1 MAFGSRASPRSIAP
15 TEPAASWEAP
25 RAAQTRPDG
34 AAPGLI
40 RGSLTVSGAL
50 AFFREN
56 GRRILTLAVALFAL
70 GVVALMVLPV
80 RYAATALV
88 VLDPR
93 ELRVTTEQD
102 VLPGIGQDAAA
113 LQSQIEIAKSD
124 GFLRP
129 LIEQLKIAEDD
140 DIAGG
145 HTDMT
150 RLLEKFRS
158 RLEITRRGLT
168 YVIAISF
175 TSNRSERAAYYAN
188 AIAEAFV
195 ASQGRVRTAA
205 TDEAADWLKDR
216 LKTLNERLRASED
229 AVAAFRL
236 EHKIL
241 NAGKDSTTQQLRVTD
256 LNQQVSAARL
266 RTEEAKARYDQVQRD
281 LKANVEGP
289 VKQDLL
295 SMLRAQRSTLNDQIA
310 QKKAVFGDRHP
321 DLAISYSQ
329 LADINRQIEVERKKN
344 IDTAKS
350 EYEAQLE
357 QQKAL
362 EKQLREV
369 ETQMLVDGQALVKL
383 QELQRDAD
391 ANRNIYEQFLSRFKT
406 TNEQRQLQ
414 NSQTKIASPA
424 IPPLRST
431 RPPLALLLAAL
442 AIASLLTSTAGVAA
456 LASMS
461 GAPSEAS
468 VPAAVADTQGRQA
481 RSQVQPQSPSQVQP
495 QAPPQAQA
503 PALAAGRPDAMPR
516 LPVWARI
523 PDLVSGTGPTTVW
536 QRPVAASAELD
547 LGVYLRP
554 LLERIDRVPV
564 RGCKVALVLS
574 VGKSAGGNTVA
585 RSLNRAAVNRG
596 MMSVLIRLQGEFS
609 GHQPPVTEW
618 NDGSTTAGLQSIDEL
633 LSAGRKA
640 DARPEDDIRSEFDLI
655 IVHAGNLALQ
665 PDAIALA
672 AHADLIVLVARAGEL
687 GSAAMRRVTAA
698 LSRYETV
705 PTGLVVNHAPAGS
718 QAPHPEG
725 GALGLAV

>member
-1 MAFGSRASPRSIAP
+1 MAFGSRTSPRSIAP
-15 TEPAASWEAP
+15 TEQAASWEAP
-25 RAAQTRPDG
+25 RAARTKPDG
-34 AAPGLI
+34 AAPALI
-40 RGSLTVSGAL
+40 KGSLTVSGTL
-50 AFFREN
+50 SFLREN
-56 GRRILTLAVALFAL
+56 ARRILTLALALFAL
-70 GVVALMVLPV
+70 GVVVLMVLPV

-93 ELRVTTEQD
+93 ELRITTEQD

-129 LIEQLKIAEDD
+129 LIEQLKIADDEDVS
-140 DIAGG
+140 GG
-145 HTDMT
+145 YTDMT
-150 RLLEKFRS
+150 RLLEKFRN

-175 TSNRSERAAYYAN
+175 TSNRPDRAAYYAN

-195 ASQGRVRTAA
+195 ASQGRVRTEA

-216 LKTLNERLRASED
+216 LKTLSERLRASED

-266 RTEEAKARYDQVQRD
+266 RTEEAKARYEQVQRD
-281 LKANVEGP
+281 VKANVEGP

-295 SMLRAQRSTLNDQIA
+295 SMLRTQRSALNDQIA
-310 QKKAVFGDRHP
+310 QKKAVYGDRHP

-329 LADINRQIEVERKKN
+329 LADINRQIEIERKKN

-357 QQKAL
+357 QQNAL
-362 EKQLREV
+362 EKQLKAV
-369 ETQMLVDGQALVKL
+369 ETKMLVDGQALVKL

-414 NSQTKIASPA
+414 ASQTKIASIA

-442 AIASLLTSTAGVAA
+442 AIGSLLTSTAAVAV
-456 LASMS
+456 MTS
-461 GAPSEAS
+461 GSAEEPAS
-468 VPAAVADTQGRQA
+468 V
-481 RSQVQPQSPSQVQP
+481 
-495 QAPPQAQA
+495 QA
-503 PALAAGRPDAMPR
+503 PASVKAEEAPRQAQPPGAAVRQVEVMPN

-523 PDLVSGTGPTTVW
+523 PELALGAGTNTVW
-536 QRPVAASAELD
+536 QRPISAAAELD
-547 LGVYLRP
+547 LGPHLRP

-596 MMSVLIRLQGEFS
+596 MMSVLIRLQAEFA
-609 GHQPPVTEW
+609 GTQPPVTEW
-618 NDGSTTAGLQSIDEL
+618 HDGATTAGLQSIDEL
-633 LSAGRKA
+633 LSAGRKP
-640 DARPEDDIRSEFDLI
+640 DAPPEDDIRSEFDLI
-655 IVHAGNLALQ
+655 VVHAGNLALQ

-672 AHADLIVLVARAGEL
+672 AHADLIVLVTRAGEL

-698 LSRYETV
+698 LSKYAAV
-705 PTGLVVNHAPAGS
+705 PTGLVVNHVPPGS
-718 QAPHPEG
+718 VAPHPEG

>member
-1 MAFGSRASPRSIAP
+1 MAFGRSASPRSIAP

-25 RAAQTRPDG
+25 RAAMAKPDG
-34 AAPGLI
+34 ATPALI
-40 RGSLTVSGAL
+40 KGSLTVSGAL
-50 AFFREN
+50 SFLREN
-56 GRRILTLAVALFAL
+56 GRRILTLALALFAL
-70 GVVALMVLPV
+70 GVVVLMVLPV

-88 VLDPR
+88 VVDPR
-93 ELRVTTEQD
+93 ELRVTPDQD

-129 LIEQLKIAEDD
+129 LIEKLKIAEDD

-145 HTDMT
+145 YTDMT
-150 RLLEKFRS
+150 RLLEKFRN
-158 RLEITRRGLT
+158 RLDISRRGLT

-175 TSNRSERAAYYAN
+175 TSNSAERAAHYAN
-188 AIAEAFV
+188 AIADAFV
-195 ASQGRVRTAA
+195 ASQRSVRSDA
-205 TDEAADWLKDR
+205 TDEAAGWLKDR

-266 RTEEAKARYDQVQRD
+266 RTEEAKARYEQVQRD

-310 QKKAVFGDRHP
+310 QKKAVYGDRHP

-329 LADINRQIEVERKKN
+329 LADLNRQIEVERKKN

-357 QQKAL
+357 QQNAL
-362 EKQLREV
+362 EKQLKTV

-391 ANRNIYEQFLSRFKT
+391 ANKNIYEQFLSRFKT

-414 NSQTKIASPA
+414 SSQTKIASLA

-442 AIASLLTSTAGVAA
+442 AIGSLLIST
-456 LASMS
+456 
-461 GAPSEAS
+461 
-468 VPAAVADTQGRQA
+468 AAVAAMGSVSDKSDPA
-481 RSQVQPQSPSQVQP
+481 EDP
-495 QAPPQAQA
+495 AQA
-503 PALAAGRPDAMPR
+503 PARTKAEDAPDRQVQPPAPAARQPEAMPN

-523 PDLVSGTGPTTVW
+523 PDLASGAVLNTVW
-536 QRPVAASAELD
+536 QKPVSAEID
-547 LGVYLRP
+547 LGAYLRP
-554 LLERIDRVPV
+554 LLERIDRTPV

-585 RSLNRAAVNRG
+585 RSLNRAAVGRG
-596 MMSVLIRLQGEFS
+596 MMSVLIRLQPEFA
-609 GHQPPVTEW
+609 GAQPPVTEW
-618 NDGSTTAGLQSIDEL
+618 HDGSTTAGLQSIVEL
-633 LSAGRKA
+633 LSAGRKT

-655 IVHAGNLALQ
+655 VVHASNLALQ

-672 AHADLIVLVARAGEL
+672 AHADLIIPVVRAGEL
-687 GSAAMRRVTAA
+687 GSAAMRRVTTA
-698 LSRYETV
+698 LSRYNTV

-718 QAPHPEG
+718 AAPHPDG
-725 GALGLAV
+725 GALSRAV

>member
-1 MAFGSRASPRSIAP
+1 MAFGRSASPRSIAP

-25 RAAQTRPDG
+25 RAATARPDG
-34 AAPGLI
+34 AAPAQI
-40 RGSLTVSGAL
+40 KGSLTVFGTLSFL
-50 AFFREN
+50 REN
-56 GRRILTLAVALFAL
+56 GRRILTLAAALFAL
-70 GVVALMVLPV
+70 GIVVLVVLPV

-93 ELRVTTEQD
+93 ELRVTSDQE

-129 LIEQLKIAEDD
+129 LIEQLKIADDEDV
-140 DIAGG
+140 AGG
-145 HTDMT
+145 YTDMT
-150 RLLEKFRS
+150 RLLERFRN

-175 TSNRSERAAYYAN
+175 TSNRPERAAYYAN

-195 ASQGRVRTAA
+195 ASQGRVRTEA

-216 LKTLNERLRASED
+216 LKALNERLRASED

-236 EHKIL
+236 EHNIV
-241 NAGKDSTTQQLRVTD
+241 NAGKESTTQQLRVTD
-256 LNQQVSAARL
+256 LTQQVSAARA
-266 RTEEAKARYDQVQRD
+266 RTEEAKARYEQVQRD

-310 QKKAVFGDRHP
+310 QKKAVYGDRHP

-329 LADINRQIEVERKKN
+329 LADINRQIEIERKKN

-350 EYEAQLE
+350 EYEAQRE
-357 QQKAL
+357 QQNAL
-362 EKQLREV
+362 EKQLKTV
-369 ETQMLVDGQALVKL
+369 ETKMLIDGQALVKL

-406 TNEQRQLQ
+406 TSEQRQLQ
-414 NSQTKIASPA
+414 ASQTKVASIA
-424 IPPLRST
+424 IPPVRST

-442 AIASLLTSTAGVAA
+442 AIGSLLTSTGAVAVMTSVSA
-456 LASMS
+456 DE
-461 GAPSEAS
+461 PAS
-468 VPAAVADTQGRQA
+468 VQAPASVNAEEAPNRQVQPPPAAVPR
-481 RSQVQPQSPSQVQP
+481 PEPMPS
-495 QAPPQAQA
+495 
-503 PALAAGRPDAMPR
+503 
-516 LPVWARI
+516 LPVWVRI
-523 PDLVSGTGPTTVW
+523 PELASGAGISTVW
-536 QRPVAASAELD
+536 QKPVATSAELD
-547 LGVYLRP
+547 VGTHLRP

-596 MMSVLIRLQGEFS
+596 MMSVLIRLQPEFAS
-609 GHQPPVTEW
+609 HQPPVTEW
-618 NDGSTTAGLQSIDEL
+618 HDGSTTAGLQSIEEL
-633 LSAGRKA
+633 LSAGRKP

-672 AHADLIVLVARAGEL
+672 SHADLIVLVARAGEL

-698 LSRYETV
+698 LSKHAAV
-705 PTGLVVNHAPAGS
+705 PTGLVVNHVPAGS
-718 QAPHPEG
+718 VAPQPEG

>member
-1 MAFGSRASPRSIAP
+1 MAFGSRPSPRSIAP

-25 RAAQTRPDG
+25 QAARTRTDG
-34 AAPGLI
+34 AAPALI
-40 RGSLTVSGAL
+40 KGSLTVSGAL
-50 AFFREN
+50 SFLREN
-56 GRRILTLAVALFAL
+56 GRRILTLALALFAL
-70 GVVALMVLPV
+70 GVIVLMILPV

-93 ELRVTTEQD
+93 ELRITTEQD

-129 LIEQLKIAEDD
+129 LIEQLKIADDD

-175 TSNRSERAAYYAN
+175 TSNRPERAASYAN

-195 ASQGRVRTAA
+195 AGQGRVRTAA

-310 QKKAVFGDRHP
+310 QKKAVYGDRHP

-344 IDTAKS
+344 IETAKS

-362 EKQLREV
+362 EKQLKEV
-369 ETQMLVDGQALVKL
+369 ETKMLVDGQALVKL

-406 TNEQRQLQ
+406 TDEQRQLQ
-414 NSQTKIASPA
+414 ASQTKIASAA

-442 AIASLLTSTAGVAA
+442 AIGSLLTSTAAVAVTT
-456 LASMS
+456 SMS
-461 GAPSEAS
+461 DQSAPTEA
-468 VPAAVADTQGRQA
+468 PMQAAVAETQA
-481 RSQVQPQSPSQVQP
+481 RQIQPQLQP
-495 QAPPQAQA
+495 QAQPS
-503 PALAAGRPDAMPR
+503 AAARPDAMPR

-523 PDLVSGTGPTTVW
+523 PDLSSTTATSTVW
-536 QRPVAASAELD
+536 QKPIASPGELD
-547 LGVYLRP
+547 LGAHLRP

-585 RSLNRAAVNRG
+585 RSLNRAAVTRG
-596 MMSVLIRLQGEFS
+596 MMSVLIRLQGEFA

-698 LSRYETV
+698 LSRYEAV

>member
-1 MAFGSRASPRSIAP
+1 MAFGSRPSPRSIAP
-15 TEPAASWEAP
+15 TEQAASWEAP
-25 RAAQTRPDG
+25 RAAKLKPDG
-34 AAPGLI
+34 TGPALI
-40 RGSLTVSGAL
+40 RGSLTVFGTLSFL
-50 AFFREN
+50 REN
-56 GRRILTLAVALFAL
+56 GRRILTLAAALFAL
-70 GVVALMVLPV
+70 GIVVLMVLPV

-93 ELRVTTEQD
+93 ELRVTSDQE

-129 LIEQLKIAEDD
+129 LIEQLKIADDEDV
-140 DIAGG
+140 AGG
-145 HTDMT
+145 YTDMT
-150 RLLEKFRS
+150 RVLERFRN

-175 TSNRSERAAYYAN
+175 TSNRPERAAYYAN

-195 ASQGRVRTAA
+195 ASQGRVRTEA

-216 LKTLNERLRASED
+216 LKALNERLRASED

-236 EHKIL
+236 EHNIV
-241 NAGKDSTTQQLRVTD
+241 NAGKESTTQQLRVTD
-256 LNQQVSAARL
+256 LTQQVSAARA
-266 RTEEAKARYDQVQRD
+266 RTEEAKARYEQVQRD

-310 QKKAVFGDRHP
+310 QKKAVYGDRHP

-329 LADINRQIEVERKKN
+329 LADINRQIEIERKKN

-350 EYEAQLE
+350 EYEAQRE
-357 QQKAL
+357 QQNAL
-362 EKQLREV
+362 EKQLKAV
-369 ETQMLVDGQALVKL
+369 ETKMLVDGQALVKL

-406 TNEQRQLQ
+406 TSEQRQLQ
-414 NSQTKIASPA
+414 ASQTKVASIA
-424 IPPLRST
+424 IPPVRST

-442 AIASLLTSTAGVAA
+442 AIGSLLTSTGAVAVMTSVSA
-456 LASMS
+456 DE
-461 GAPSEAS
+461 PAS
-468 VPAAVADTQGRQA
+468 VQAPTSVDAEKAPNRQVQPPPAAVPR
-481 RSQVQPQSPSQVQP
+481 PEPMPS
-495 QAPPQAQA
+495 
-503 PALAAGRPDAMPR
+503 
-516 LPVWARI
+516 LPVWVRI
-523 PDLVSGTGPTTVW
+523 PELASGAGISTVW
-536 QRPVAASAELD
+536 QKPVATSAELD
-547 LGVYLRP
+547 VGTHLRP

-596 MMSVLIRLQGEFS
+596 MMSVLIRLQPEFAS
-609 GHQPPVTEW
+609 HQPPVTEW
-618 NDGSTTAGLQSIDEL
+618 HDGSTTAGLQSIEEL
-633 LSAGRKA
+633 LSAGRKP

-672 AHADLIVLVARAGEL
+672 SHADLIVLVARAGEL

-698 LSRYETV
+698 LSKHAAV
-705 PTGLVVNHAPAGS
+705 PTGLVVNHVPAGS
-718 QAPHPEG
+718 VAPQPEG

>member
-1 MAFGSRASPRSIAP
+1 MAFGRSASPRSIAP

-25 RAAQTRPDG
+25 RAAM
-34 AAPGLI
+34 AKPGGNGPALI
-40 RGSLTVSGAL
+40 KGSLTVSGAL
-50 AFFREN
+50 AFLRDN
-56 GRRILTLAVALFAL
+56 GRRILTLALALFAL
-70 GVVALMVLPV
+70 GVLVLMVLPI

-88 VLDPR
+88 VVDPR
-93 ELRVTTEQD
+93 ELRVTTDQD

-129 LIEQLKIAEDD
+129 LIEKLKIADD
-140 DIAGG
+140 EDIAGG

-150 RLLEKFRS
+150 RLLEKFRN
-158 RLEITRRGLT
+158 RLDISRRGLT

-175 TSNRSERAAYYAN
+175 TSNSADRAASYAN
-188 AIAEAFV
+188 AIAEAFA
-195 ASQGRVRTAA
+195 ASQGRVRTEA

-266 RTEEAKARYDQVQRD
+266 RTEEAKARYEQVQRD

-295 SMLRAQRSTLNDQIA
+295 SMLRAQRSALNDQIA
-310 QKKAVFGDRHP
+310 QKKAVYGDRHP

-350 EYEAQLE
+350 EYESQLE
-357 QQKAL
+357 QQAAL
-362 EKQLREV
+362 EKQLKAV

-414 NSQTKIASPA
+414 SSQTKVASPA

-442 AIASLLTSTAGVAA
+442 AIGSLLTSTAAVAA
-456 LASMS
+456 MGSVSDDTSDPVEAPARTPARAKAEDAQSRPAS
-461 GAPSEAS
+461 PAS
-468 VPAAVADTQGRQA
+468 PAA
-481 RSQVQPQSPSQVQP
+481 QP
-495 QAPPQAQA
+495 
-503 PALAAGRPDAMPR
+503 PAAMPN

-523 PDLVSGTGPTTVW
+523 PDLASGAAPGTVW
-536 QRPVAASAELD
+536 QRSIAATAELN
-547 LGVYLRP
+547 LGAYLRP
-554 LLERIDRVPV
+554 LLDRIDRAPM

-596 MMSVLIRLQGEFS
+596 MMSVLIRLQPEFAGS
-609 GHQPPVTEW
+609 QPPVTEW
-618 NDGSTTAGLQSIDEL
+618 QDGSTTAGLQSIDEL

-655 IVHAGNLALQ
+655 IVHAGDLALQ

-672 AHADLIVLVARAGEL
+672 AHADLIMPVVHAGEL

-698 LSRYETV
+698 LTRYNTV
-705 PTGLVVNHAPAGS
+705 PTGLVVNHAPAGAV
-718 QAPHPEG
+718 APYPDG
-725 GALGLAV
+725 GALSRAV

>member
-15 TEPAASWEAP
+15 TEQAASWEAP
-25 RAAQTRPDG
+25 RAAKAKPDA
-34 AAPGLI
+34 AAPGLTK
-40 RGSLTVSGAL
+40 GSLTVSGTL
-50 AFFREN
+50 SFLREN
-56 GRRILTLAVALFAL
+56 GRRILTLALALFAL

-93 ELRVTTEQD
+93 ELRVTSEQD

-129 LIEQLKIAEDD
+129 LIEQLKIADD
-140 DIAGG
+140 EDIAGG
-145 HTDMT
+145 YTDMT
-150 RLLEKFRS
+150 RLLERFRN

-175 TSNRSERAAYYAN
+175 TSNRPDRAAYYAN

-195 ASQGRVRTAA
+195 VSQGRVRTEA
-205 TDEAADWLKDR
+205 TDEAAGWLQDR
-216 LKTLNERLRASED
+216 LKTLSERLRASED

-236 EHKIL
+236 EHNIV
-241 NAGKDSTTQQLRVTD
+241 NAGKESTTQQLRVTD
-256 LNQQVSAARL
+256 LTQQVSAVRA
-266 RTEEAKARYDQVQRD
+266 RTEEAKARYEQVQRD
-281 LKANVEGP
+281 VKANVEGP

-295 SMLRAQRSTLNDQIA
+295 SMLRAQRSALNDQIA
-310 QKKAVFGDRHP
+310 QKKAVYGDRHP

-329 LADINRQIEVERKKN
+329 LADINRQIEIERKKN

-357 QQKAL
+357 QQNAL
-362 EKQLREV
+362 EKQLKAV
-369 ETQMLVDGQALVKL
+369 ETKMLRDGQALVKL

-414 NSQTKIASPA
+414 ASQTKIASIA

-442 AIASLLTSTAGVAA
+442 AIGSLLTSTAAVAVTTSLSA
-456 LASMS
+456 DKPESVE
-461 GAPSEAS
+461 APVSREAEETPNRQVS
-468 VPAAVADTQGRQA
+468 PPAAAA
-481 RSQVQPQSPSQVQP
+481 R
-495 QAPPQAQA
+495 
-503 PALAAGRPDAMPR
+503 PAEAMPR

-523 PDLVSGTGPTTVW
+523 PELAPGGGFNTVW
-536 QRPVAASAELD
+536 QRPVSASAELD
-547 LGVYLRP
+547 LGPHLRP

-596 MMSVLIRLQGEFS
+596 MMSVLIRLQPEFA
-609 GHQPPVTEW
+609 GTQPPVTEW
-618 NDGSTTAGLQSIDEL
+618 QDGSTTAGLQSIDEL
-633 LSAGRKA
+633 LSAGRKP

-655 IVHAGNLALQ
+655 VVHAGNLALQ

-672 AHADLIVLVARAGEL
+672 AHADLIVLVTRAGEL
-687 GSAAMRRVTAA
+687 GSSAMRRVTAA
-698 LSRYETV
+698 LARYAAV
-705 PTGLVVNHAPAGS
+705 PTGLVVNHVPAGS
-718 QAPHPEG
+718 MASQPDG

>member
-25 RAAQTRPDG
+25 RAARPKADA
-34 AAPGLI
+34 AAPALI
-40 RGSLTVSGAL
+40 KGSLTVSGAL
-50 AFFREN
+50 SFLREN
-56 GRRILTLAVALFAL
+56 GRRILTLALALFAL
-70 GVVALMVLPV
+70 GVIVLMVLPV

-175 TSNRSERAAYYAN
+175 TSNRTERAAYYAN

-195 ASQGRVRTAA
+195 ASQGRVRTEA

-216 LKTLNERLRASED
+216 LKILNERLRASED

-266 RTEEAKARYDQVQRD
+266 RTEEAKARYEQVQRD

-310 QKKAVFGDRHP
+310 QKKAVYGDRHP

-344 IDTAKS
+344 IETAKS

-357 QQKAL
+357 QQNAL
-362 EKQLREV
+362 EKQLKSV

-414 NSQTKIASPA
+414 ASQTKIASPA

-442 AIASLLTSTAGVAA
+442 AIGSLLTSTAAVAVMTSLSDQSA
-456 LASMS
+456 LAE
-461 GAPSEAS
+461 APMQ
-468 VPAAVADTQGRQA
+468 AAAKNTRGRQA
-481 RSQVQPQSPSQVQP
+481 QPRVQPQVQP
-495 QAPPQAQA
+495 QAQPP
-503 PALAAGRPDAMPR
+503 AADATRPEAMPR

-523 PDLVSGTGPTTVW
+523 PDLAPGTATNTVW
-536 QRPVAASAELD
+536 QRPIATSAELD
-547 LGVYLRP
+547 LSAHLRP
-554 LLERIDRVPV
+554 LLERIDRVRV

-596 MMSVLIRLQGEFS
+596 MMSVLIRLQSEFA

-633 LSAGRKA
+633 LSAGRKP
-640 DARPEDDIRSEFDLI
+640 DAGPEDDIRAEFDLI

-698 LSRYETV
+698 LSRYEAV

>member
-15 TEPAASWEAP
+15 TEPAASWETP
-25 RAAQTRPDG
+25 RAVATKPG
-34 AAPGLI
+34 AAPALI
-40 RGSLTVSGAL
+40 KGSLTVSGAL
-50 AFFREN
+50 SFLRQY
-56 GRRILTLAVALFAL
+56 GRRILTLALALFAL
-70 GVVALMVLPV
+70 GVVALMILPV

-93 ELRVTTEQD
+93 ELRITTEQD

-129 LIEQLKIAEDD
+129 LIEQLKIADDD

-150 RLLEKFRS
+150 RLLEKFRN

-195 ASQGRVRTAA
+195 KSQGRVRTEA

-266 RTEEAKARYDQVQRD
+266 RTEEAKARYEQVQRD

-310 QKKAVFGDRHP
+310 QKKAVYGERHP

-357 QQKAL
+357 QQNAL
-362 EKQLREV
+362 EKQLKTV

-414 NSQTKIASPA
+414 ASQTKIASLA

-442 AIASLLTSTAGVAA
+442 AIGSLLTSTAAVAVMTS
-456 LASMS
+456 LSDQP
-461 GAPSEAS
+461 APAEAP
-468 VPAAVADTQGRQA
+468 VPAAAGETQGRQ
-481 RSQVQPQSPSQVQP
+481 VQAHVQP
-495 QAPPQAQA
+495 QAQPP
-503 PALAAGRPDAMPR
+503 AAERPEGMPR

-523 PDLVSGTGPTTVW
+523 PDLSSGAGTNSNTVW
-536 QRPVAASAELD
+536 QRPIATAELD

-596 MMSVLIRLQGEFS
+596 MMSVLIRLQPEFA

-705 PTGLVVNHAPAGS
+705 PTGLVVNHAPAS
-718 QAPHPEG
+718 SLSPHPEG

>member
-1 MAFGSRASPRSIAP
+1 MAFGSRVSPRSIAP

-25 RAAQTRPDG
+25 RAARLRPDG
-34 AAPGLI
+34 AAPALI
-40 RGSLTVSGAL
+40 KGSLTVSGTL
-50 AFFREN
+50 AFLREN
-56 GRRILTLAVALFAL
+56 GRRILTLALALFAL
-70 GVVALMVLPV
+70 GVIALMILPV

-93 ELRVTTEQD
+93 ELRITTEQD

-150 RLLEKFRS
+150 RLLDKFRN

-175 TSNRSERAAYYAN
+175 TSNRPDRAAYYAN

-216 LKTLNERLRASED
+216 LKALNERLRASED

-266 RTEEAKARYDQVQRD
+266 RTEEAKARYEQVQRD

-295 SMLRAQRSTLNDQIA
+295 SMLRTQRSALNDQIA
-310 QKKAVFGDRHP
+310 QKKAVYGDRHP

-357 QQKAL
+357 QQNAL
-362 EKQLREV
+362 EKQLKAV

-414 NSQTKIASPA
+414 ASQTKIASAA

-442 AIASLLTSTAGVAA
+442 AIGSLLTSTAAVAVMTT
-456 LASMS
+456 MS
-461 GAPSEAS
+461 AQPAPTEA
-468 VPAAVADTQGRQA
+468 PMHAAAADTQGRQVQ
-481 RSQVQPQSPSQVQP
+481 SQVQPQIPPQVQP
-495 QAPPQAQA
+495 RVQPP
-503 PALAAGRPDAMPR
+503 AAAVDRPEAVPR

-523 PDLVSGTGPTTVW
+523 PELASGTAATTVW
-536 QRPVAASAELD
+536 QKPIASSAELD
-547 LGVYLRP
+547 LGVYLGP
-554 LLERIDRVPV
+554 LLERIDRVSV

-585 RSLNRAAVNRG
+585 RSLNRAAVKRG
-596 MMSVLIRLQGEFS
+596 MMSVLIRLQGEFA
-609 GHQPPVTEW
+609 GHQPSVTEW

-655 IVHAGNLALQ
+655 VVHAGNLALQ

-698 LSRYETV
+698 LSRHETV

-718 QAPHPEG
+718 QAPQPEG

>member
-1 MAFGSRASPRSIAP
+1 MAFGSRATPRSIAP

-25 RAAQTRPDG
+25 RAARTKPDG
-34 AAPGLI
+34 TGPALI
-40 RGSLTVSGAL
+40 KGSLTVSGAL
-50 AFFREN
+50 SFLRQN
-56 GRRILTLAVALFAL
+56 GRRILTLALALFAL
-70 GVVALMVLPV
+70 GIVALMVLPV

-93 ELRVTTEQD
+93 ELRVTSDQE

-129 LIEQLKIAEDD
+129 LIEQLRIADDD

-145 HTDMT
+145 HTEMT

-175 TSNRSERAAYYAN
+175 TSNRPERAAYYAN
-188 AIAEAFV
+188 AIAAAFV
-195 ASQGRVRTAA
+195 ASQGRVRTEA

-266 RTEEAKARYDQVQRD
+266 RTEEAKARYEQVQRD

-310 QKKAVFGDRHP
+310 QKKAVYGDRHP

-362 EKQLREV
+362 EKQLKAV

-442 AIASLLTSTAGVAA
+442 AIGSLLTSTAAIAA
-456 LASMS
+456 MTSMS
-461 GAPSEAS
+461 DQP
-468 VPAAVADTQGRQA
+468 VPAEAPVHAAVGDPQGR
-481 RSQVQPQSPSQVQP
+481 QVQPQVRSPAAAVGQP
-495 QAPPQAQA
+495 E
-503 PALAAGRPDAMPR
+503 AMPR

-523 PDLVSGTGPTTVW
+523 PDLASGTNTNSNTVW
-536 QRPVAASAELD
+536 QRPVATSAELD
-547 LGVYLRP
+547 LGAHLRP

-596 MMSVLIRLQGEFS
+596 MMSVLIRLQPEFA

-640 DARPEDDIRSEFDLI
+640 DASPEDDIRSEFDLI

-698 LSRYETV
+698 LSRYDAV
-705 PTGLVVNHAPAGS
+705 PTGLVVNHVPADS
-718 QAPHPEG
+718 QAPRPEG

>member
-1 MAFGSRASPRSIAP
+1 MAK
-15 TEPAASWEAP
+15 
-25 RAAQTRPDG
+25 PDG
-34 AAPGLI
+34 AAPALI
-40 RGSLTVSGAL
+40 KGSLTVSGAL
-50 AFFREN
+50 SFLREN
-56 GRRILTLAVALFAL
+56 GRRILTLALALFAL
-70 GVVALMVLPV
+70 GVVVLMVLPV

-88 VLDPR
+88 VVDPR
-93 ELRVTTEQD
+93 ELRVTPDQD

-129 LIEQLKIAEDD
+129 LIENLKIAEDD

-145 HTDMT
+145 YTDMT
-150 RLLEKFRS
+150 RLLEKFRN
-158 RLEITRRGLT
+158 RLDISRRGLT

-175 TSNRSERAAYYAN
+175 TSNSAERAAHYAN
-188 AIAEAFV
+188 AIADAFV
-195 ASQGRVRTAA
+195 ASQGRVRTDA

-266 RTEEAKARYDQVQRD
+266 RTEEAKARYEQVQRD

-310 QKKAVFGDRHP
+310 QKKAVYGDRHP

-329 LADINRQIEVERKKN
+329 LADLNRQIEVERKKN

-357 QQKAL
+357 QQNAL
-362 EKQLREV
+362 EKQLKTV

-391 ANRNIYEQFLSRFKT
+391 ANKNIYEQFLSRFKT

-414 NSQTKIASPA
+414 SSQTKIASLA

-442 AIASLLTSTAGVAA
+442 AIGSLLTSTAAVAA
-456 LASMS
+456 MGSTSDKSDPAE
-461 GAPSEAS
+461 AP
-468 VPAAVADTQGRQA
+468 TQTPVRA
-481 RSQVQPQSPSQVQP
+481 KAEDAPDRQVQPP
-495 QAPPQAQA
+495 A
-503 PALAAGRPDAMPR
+503 PAARQPEAMPN

-523 PDLVSGTGPTTVW
+523 PDLASGAVLNTVW
-536 QRPVAASAELD
+536 QKPVAATAEID
-547 LGVYLRP
+547 LGAYLRP
-554 LLERIDRVPV
+554 LLERIDRTPV

-585 RSLNRAAVNRG
+585 RSLNRAAVGRG
-596 MMSVLIRLQGEFS
+596 MMSVLIRLQPEFA
-609 GHQPPVTEW
+609 GAQPPVTEW
-618 NDGSTTAGLQSIDEL
+618 HDGSTTAGLQSIVEL
-633 LSAGRKA
+633 LSAGRKT

-655 IVHAGNLALQ
+655 VVHASNLALQ

-672 AHADLIVLVARAGEL
+672 AHADLIIPVVRAGEL
-687 GSAAMRRVTAA
+687 GSAAMRRVTTA
-698 LSRYETV
+698 LSRYNTV

-718 QAPHPEG
+718 AAPHPDG
-725 GALGLAV
+725 GALSRAV

>member
-1 MAFGSRASPRSIAP
+1 MAKPGGNG
-15 TEPAASWEAP
+15 PA
-25 RAAQTRPDG
+25 
-34 AAPGLI
+34 LI
-40 RGSLTVSGAL
+40 KGSLTVSGAL
-50 AFFREN
+50 AFLRDN
-56 GRRILTLAVALFAL
+56 GRRILTLALALFAL
-70 GVVALMVLPV
+70 GVLVLMVLPV

-88 VLDPR
+88 VVDPR
-93 ELRVTTEQD
+93 ELRVTTDQD

-129 LIEQLKIAEDD
+129 LIEKLKIADD
-140 DIAGG
+140 EDIAGG

-150 RLLEKFRS
+150 RLLEKFRN
-158 RLEITRRGLT
+158 RLDISRRGLT

-175 TSNRSERAAYYAN
+175 TSNSADRAASYAN
-188 AIAEAFV
+188 AIAEAFA
-195 ASQGRVRTAA
+195 ASQGRVRTEA

-266 RTEEAKARYDQVQRD
+266 RTEEAKARYEQVQRD

-295 SMLRAQRSTLNDQIA
+295 SMLRAQRSALNDQIA
-310 QKKAVFGDRHP
+310 QKKAVYGDRHP

-350 EYEAQLE
+350 EYESQLE
-357 QQKAL
+357 QQAAL
-362 EKQLREV
+362 EKQLKAV

-414 NSQTKIASPA
+414 SSQTKVASPA

-442 AIASLLTSTAGVAA
+442 AIGSLLTSTAAVAA
-456 LASMS
+456 MGSVSDDTSDPVEAPARTPARAKAEDTQSRPAS
-461 GAPSEAS
+461 PAS
-468 VPAAVADTQGRQA
+468 PAA
-481 RSQVQPQSPSQVQP
+481 QP
-495 QAPPQAQA
+495 
-503 PALAAGRPDAMPR
+503 PAAMPN

-523 PDLVSGTGPTTVW
+523 PDLASGAAPGTVW
-536 QRPVAASAELD
+536 QRPAAATAELN
-547 LGVYLRP
+547 LGAYLRP
-554 LLERIDRVPV
+554 LLDRIDRAPM

-596 MMSVLIRLQGEFS
+596 MMSVLIRLQPEFAGS
-609 GHQPPVTEW
+609 QPPVTEW
-618 NDGSTTAGLQSIDEL
+618 QDGSTTAGLQSIDEL

-655 IVHAGNLALQ
+655 IVHAGDLALQ

-672 AHADLIVLVARAGEL
+672 AHADLIMPVVHAGEI

-698 LSRYETV
+698 LTRYNTV
-705 PTGLVVNHAPAGS
+705 PTGLVVNHAPAGAV
-718 QAPHPEG
+718 APYPDG
-725 GALGLAV
+725 GALSRAV

>member
-1 MAFGSRASPRSIAP
+1 MAFGRSASPRSIAP

-25 RAAQTRPDG
+25 RAATAKPDS
-34 AAPGLI
+34 AAPALI
-40 RGSLTVSGAL
+40 KGSLTVTGAL
-50 AFFREN
+50 SFLREN
-56 GRRILTLAVALFAL
+56 GRRILTLALALFAL
-70 GVVALMVLPV
+70 GVIVLMVLPV

-88 VLDPR
+88 VVDPR
-93 ELRVTTEQD
+93 ELRVTSEQD

-129 LIEQLKIAEDD
+129 LIEQLKIADD
-140 DIAGG
+140 ADIAGG
-145 HTDMT
+145 YTDMT
-150 RLLEKFRS
+150 RLLEKFRN
-158 RLEITRRGLT
+158 RLDISRRGLT

-175 TSNRSERAAYYAN
+175 TSNNAERAAHYAN

-195 ASQGRVRTAA
+195 ASQGRVRTEA

-216 LKTLNERLRASED
+216 LKALNERLRVSED
-229 AVAAFRL
+229 AVAAFRF

-256 LNQQVSAARL
+256 LNQQVSAARA
-266 RTEEAKARYDQVQRD
+266 RTEEAKARYEQVQRD

-310 QKKAVFGDRHP
+310 QKKAVYGDRHP

-344 IDTAKS
+344 IDTVKS

-357 QQKAL
+357 QQNAL
-362 EKQLREV
+362 EKQLRAV

-391 ANRNIYEQFLSRFKT
+391 ANKNIYEQFLSRFKT

-414 NSQTKIASPA
+414 SSQTKIASLA
-424 IPPLRST
+424 IPPMRST

-442 AIASLLTSTAGVAA
+442 AIGSILTSTAAVAA
-456 LASMS
+456 MGSMS
-461 GAPSEAS
+461 DGPAPAEAPAQTPAQTLARAEAAETQ
-468 VPAAVADTQGRQA
+468 VQRPGPAARQ
-481 RSQVQPQSPSQVQP
+481 PE
-495 QAPPQAQA
+495 
-503 PALAAGRPDAMPR
+503 AMPN

-523 PDLVSGTGPTTVW
+523 PDLAPGAVANTVW
-536 QRPVAASAELD
+536 QRPITATAELD
-547 LGVYLRP
+547 LGAYLRP
-554 LLERIDRVPV
+554 LLERIDRAPV

-574 VGKSAGGNTVA
+574 VGKGAGGNTVA

-596 MMSVLIRLQGEFS
+596 MMSVLIRLQPEFA
-609 GHQPPVTEW
+609 GAQPPVTEW
-618 NDGSTTAGLQSIDEL
+618 QDGSTTAGLQSIDEL

-655 IVHAGNLALQ
+655 VVHASNLALQ

-672 AHADLIVLVARAGEL
+672 AHADLIIPVVRAGEL

-698 LSRYETV
+698 LSRYNTV

-718 QAPHPEG
+718 VAPEG
-725 GALGLAV
+725 SALSRAV

>member
-1 MAFGSRASPRSIAP
+1 MAFGRSASPRSIAP

-25 RAAQTRPDG
+25 RAATAKPDS
-34 AAPGLI
+34 AAPALI
-40 RGSLTVSGAL
+40 KGSLTVTGAL
-50 AFFREN
+50 SFLREN
-56 GRRILTLAVALFAL
+56 GRRILTLALALFAL
-70 GVVALMVLPV
+70 GVIVLMVLPV

-88 VLDPR
+88 VVDPR
-93 ELRVTTEQD
+93 ELRVTSEQD

-129 LIEQLKIAEDD
+129 LIEQLKIADD
-140 DIAGG
+140 ADIAGG
-145 HTDMT
+145 YTDMT
-150 RLLEKFRS
+150 RLLEKFRN
-158 RLEITRRGLT
+158 RLDISRRGLT

-175 TSNRSERAAYYAN
+175 TSNNAERAAHYAN

-195 ASQGRVRTAA
+195 ASQGRVRTEA

-216 LKTLNERLRASED
+216 LKALNERLRVSED
-229 AVAAFRL
+229 AVAAFRF

-256 LNQQVSAARL
+256 LNQQVSAARA
-266 RTEEAKARYDQVQRD
+266 RTEEAKARYEQVQRD

-310 QKKAVFGDRHP
+310 QKKAVYGDRHP

-357 QQKAL
+357 QQNAL
-362 EKQLREV
+362 EKQLRAV

-391 ANRNIYEQFLSRFKT
+391 ANKNIYEQFLSRFKT

-414 NSQTKIASPA
+414 SSQTKIASLA
-424 IPPLRST
+424 IPPMRST

-442 AIASLLTSTAGVAA
+442 AIGSILTSTAAVAA
-456 LASMS
+456 MGSMS
-461 GAPSEAS
+461 DGPAPAEAPAQTPAQTLARAEAAEAQ
-468 VPAAVADTQGRQA
+468 VQRPAPAARQ
-481 RSQVQPQSPSQVQP
+481 PE
-495 QAPPQAQA
+495 
-503 PALAAGRPDAMPR
+503 AMPN

-523 PDLVSGTGPTTVW
+523 PDLAPGAVANTVW
-536 QRPVAASAELD
+536 QRPITATAELD
-547 LGVYLRP
+547 LGAYLRP
-554 LLERIDRVPV
+554 LLERIDRAPV

-574 VGKSAGGNTVA
+574 VGKGAGGNTVA

-596 MMSVLIRLQGEFS
+596 MMSVLIRLQPEFA
-609 GHQPPVTEW
+609 GAQPPVTEW
-618 NDGSTTAGLQSIDEL
+618 QDGSTTAGLQSIDEL

-655 IVHAGNLALQ
+655 VVHASNLALQ

-672 AHADLIVLVARAGEL
+672 AHADLIIPVVRAGEL

-698 LSRYETV
+698 LSRYNTV

-718 QAPHPEG
+718 VAPEG
-725 GALGLAV
+725 SALSRAV

>member
-1 MAFGSRASPRSIAP
+1 MAFGRGASPRSIAP

-25 RAAQTRPDG
+25 RAATAKPDS
-34 AAPGLI
+34 AAPALI
-40 RGSLTVSGAL
+40 KGSLTVTGAL
-50 AFFREN
+50 SFLREN
-56 GRRILTLAVALFAL
+56 GRRILTLALALFAL
-70 GVVALMVLPV
+70 GVIVLMVLPV

-88 VLDPR
+88 VVDPR
-93 ELRVTTEQD
+93 ELRVTSEQD

-129 LIEQLKIAEDD
+129 LIEQLKIAEDP

-145 HTDMT
+145 YTDMT
-150 RLLEKFRS
+150 RLLEKFRN
-158 RLEITRRGLT
+158 RLDISRRGLT

-175 TSNRSERAAYYAN
+175 TSNNAERAAHYAN

-195 ASQGRVRTAA
+195 ASQGRVRTEA

-216 LKTLNERLRASED
+216 LKALNERLRVSED
-229 AVAAFRL
+229 AVAAFRF

-256 LNQQVSAARL
+256 LNQQVSAARA
-266 RTEEAKARYDQVQRD
+266 RTEEAKARYEQVQRD

-310 QKKAVFGDRHP
+310 QKKAVYGDRHP

-357 QQKAL
+357 QQNAL
-362 EKQLREV
+362 EKQLRAV

-391 ANRNIYEQFLSRFKT
+391 ANKNIYEQFLSRFKT

-414 NSQTKIASPA
+414 SSQTKIASLA
-424 IPPLRST
+424 IPPMRST

-442 AIASLLTSTAGVAA
+442 AIGSILTSTAAVAA
-456 LASMS
+456 MGSMS
-461 GAPSEAS
+461 DGPAPAEAPAQTPS
-468 VPAAVADTQGRQA
+468 QTLARAEAADAQVQRPAPAARQ
-481 RSQVQPQSPSQVQP
+481 PE
-495 QAPPQAQA
+495 
-503 PALAAGRPDAMPR
+503 AMPN

-523 PDLVSGTGPTTVW
+523 PDLAPGAVANTVW
-536 QRPVAASAELD
+536 QRPITASAELD
-547 LGVYLRP
+547 LGAYLRP
-554 LLERIDRVPV
+554 LLERIDRAPV

-574 VGKSAGGNTVA
+574 VGKGAGGNTVA

-596 MMSVLIRLQGEFS
+596 MMSVLIRLQPEFA

-618 NDGSTTAGLQSIDEL
+618 QDGSTTAGLQSIDEL

-655 IVHAGNLALQ
+655 VVHASNLALQ

-672 AHADLIVLVARAGEL
+672 AHADLIIPVVRAGEL

-698 LSRYETV
+698 LSRYNTV

-718 QAPHPEG
+718 VAPHPEG
-725 GALGLAV
+725 SALSRAV

>member
-1 MAFGSRASPRSIAP
+1 MAAK
-15 TEPAASWEAP
+15 
-25 RAAQTRPDG
+25 PDG
-34 AAPGLI
+34 AAPALI
-40 RGSLTVSGAL
+40 QGSLTVSGAL
-50 AFFREN
+50 SFLREN
-56 GRRILTLAVALFAL
+56 GRRILTLALALFAL
-70 GVVALMVLPV
+70 GVVVLMVLPV

-88 VLDPR
+88 VVDPR
-93 ELRVTTEQD
+93 ELRVTPDQD

-129 LIEQLKIAEDD
+129 LIEKLKIAEDD

-145 HTDMT
+145 YTDMT
-150 RLLEKFRS
+150 RLLEKFRN
-158 RLEITRRGLT
+158 RLDISRRGLT

-175 TSNRSERAAYYAN
+175 TSNSAERAAHYAN

-195 ASQGRVRTAA
+195 ASQGRVRTDA

-266 RTEEAKARYDQVQRD
+266 RTEEAKARYEQVQRD

-289 VKQDLL
+289 VRQDLL

-310 QKKAVFGDRHP
+310 QKKAVYGDRHP

-329 LADINRQIEVERKKN
+329 LADLNRQIEVERKKN

-357 QQKAL
+357 QQNAL
-362 EKQLREV
+362 EKQLKTV

-391 ANRNIYEQFLSRFKT
+391 ANKNIYEQFLSRFKT

-414 NSQTKIASPA
+414 SSQTKIASLA

-442 AIASLLTSTAGVAA
+442 AIGSLLIST
-456 LASMS
+456 
-461 GAPSEAS
+461 
-468 VPAAVADTQGRQA
+468 AAVAAMGSASDKSDPAEASAQTPVRA
-481 RSQVQPQSPSQVQP
+481 NADDAPDRQVQPP
-495 QAPPQAQA
+495 A
-503 PALAAGRPDAMPR
+503 PAAPQREAMPN

-523 PDLVSGTGPTTVW
+523 PDLASGAVLNTVW
-536 QRPVAASAELD
+536 QKPVAATAEID
-547 LGVYLRP
+547 LGAYLRP
-554 LLERIDRVPV
+554 LLEWIDRTPV

-585 RSLNRAAVNRG
+585 RSLNRAAVGRG
-596 MMSVLIRLQGEFS
+596 MMSVLIRLQPEFA
-609 GHQPPVTEW
+609 GAQPPVTEW
-618 NDGSTTAGLQSIDEL
+618 QDGSTTAGLQSIVEL

-655 IVHAGNLALQ
+655 VVHASNLALQ

-672 AHADLIVLVARAGEL
+672 AHADLIIPVVRAGEL

-698 LSRYETV
+698 LSRYNTV

-718 QAPHPEG
+718 VAPHPDG
-725 GALGLAV
+725 GALSRAV

>member
-1 MAFGSRASPRSIAP
+1 MAFGSRPSPRSIAP
-15 TEPAASWEAP
+15 TEPAASWETSW
-25 RAAQTRPDG
+25 AAGTRPDG
-34 AAPGLI
+34 AAPALI
-40 RGSLTVSGAL
+40 KGSLTVSGVL
-50 AFFREN
+50 AFLREN
-56 GRRILTLAVALFAL
+56 GRRILTLALALFAL
-70 GVVALMVLPV
+70 GVIALMVLPV

-93 ELRVTTEQD
+93 ELRVTSEQD

-129 LIEQLKIAEDD
+129 LIEQLKIADD
-140 DIAGG
+140 EDIAGG

-175 TSNRSERAAYYAN
+175 TSNRPERAAYYAN
-188 AIAEAFV
+188 AVAAAFV
-195 ASQGRVRTAA
+195 ASQGRVRTEA

-266 RTEEAKARYDQVQRD
+266 RTEEAKARYEQVQRD

-310 QKKAVFGDRHP
+310 QKKAVYGERHP

-329 LADINRQIEVERKKN
+329 LADLNRQIEVERKKN

-357 QQKAL
+357 QQNAL
-362 EKQLREV
+362 EKQLKAV

-442 AIASLLTSTAGVAA
+442 AIGALLTSTAAVAVTT
-456 LASMS
+456 SMS
-461 GAPSEAS
+461 DKPAPAEAP
-468 VPAAVADTQGRQA
+468 VHAAAEHARGRQVQA
-481 RSQVQPQSPSQVQP
+481 QVQAQVQPPAAAVRQP
-495 QAPPQAQA
+495 E
-503 PALAAGRPDAMPR
+503 AMPR

-523 PDLVSGTGPTTVW
+523 PDLASGAGTGTNTVW
-536 QRPVAASAELD
+536 QRPIATSAELD
-547 LGVYLRP
+547 LGTYLRP

-585 RSLNRAAVNRG
+585 RSLNRAAVTRG
-596 MMSVLIRLQGEFS
+596 MMSVLIRLQPEFA

-640 DARPEDDIRSEFDLI
+640 DASPEDDIRAEFDLI

-698 LSRYETV
+698 LSRYDAV
-705 PTGLVVNHAPAGS
+705 PTGLVVNHVPAGS
-718 QAPHPEG
+718 VAPHPEG

>member
-1 MAFGSRASPRSIAP
+1 MAFGRSASPRSIAP
-15 TEPAASWEAP
+15 TEQAASWEAP
-25 RAAQTRPDG
+25 RAAKAKPDG
-34 AAPGLI
+34 VSPGMTM
-40 RGSLTVSGAL
+40 GSLTVFGTLSFL
-50 AFFREN
+50 REN
-56 GRRILTLAVALFAL
+56 GRRILTLAAALFVL
-70 GVVALMVLPV
+70 GIVVLVVLPV

-93 ELRVTTEQD
+93 ELRVTSDQE

-129 LIEQLKIAEDD
+129 LIEQLKIADDEDV
-140 DIAGG
+140 AGG
-145 HTDMT
+145 YTDMT
-150 RLLEKFRS
+150 RLLERFRN

-175 TSNRSERAAYYAN
+175 TSNRPERAAYYAN

-195 ASQGRVRTAA
+195 ASQGRVRTEA

-216 LKTLNERLRASED
+216 LKTLNERLRSSED

-236 EHKIL
+236 EHNIV
-241 NAGKDSTTQQLRVTD
+241 NAGKESTTQQLRVTD
-256 LNQQVSAARL
+256 LTQQVSAARA
-266 RTEEAKARYDQVQRD
+266 RTEEAKARYEQVQRD

-310 QKKAVFGDRHP
+310 QKKAVYGDRHP

-329 LADINRQIEVERKKN
+329 LADINRQIEIERKKN

-350 EYEAQLE
+350 EYEAQRE
-357 QQKAL
+357 QQNAL
-362 EKQLREV
+362 EKQLKAV
-369 ETQMLVDGQALVKL
+369 ETKMLVDGQALVKL

-406 TNEQRQLQ
+406 TSEQRQLQ
-414 NSQTKIASPA
+414 ASQTKVASIA
-424 IPPLRST
+424 IPPVRST

-442 AIASLLTSTAGVAA
+442 AIGSLLTSTGAVAVMTSVSA
-456 LASMS
+456 DE
-461 GAPSEAS
+461 PAS
-468 VPAAVADTQGRQA
+468 VQAPASVNAEEAPNRQVQPPPAAVPRAE
-481 RSQVQPQSPSQVQP
+481 PMPS
-495 QAPPQAQA
+495 
-503 PALAAGRPDAMPR
+503 
-516 LPVWARI
+516 LPVWVRI
-523 PDLVSGTGPTTVW
+523 PELASGAGISTVW
-536 QRPVAASAELD
+536 QKPVATSAELD
-547 LGVYLRP
+547 VGTHLRP

-574 VGKSAGGNTVA
+574 VGKSAGGSTVA

-596 MMSVLIRLQGEFS
+596 MMSVLIRLQPEFAS
-609 GHQPPVTEW
+609 HQPPVTEW
-618 NDGSTTAGLQSIDEL
+618 HDGSTTAGLQSIEEL
-633 LSAGRKA
+633 LSAGRKP

-698 LSRYETV
+698 LSRHAAV
-705 PTGLVVNHAPAGS
+705 PTGLVVNHVPAGS
-718 QAPHPEG
+718 VAPQPEG

>member
-15 TEPAASWEAP
+15 TEQAASWEAP
-25 RAAQTRPDG
+25 RAAKAKPDG
-34 AAPGLI
+34 ASPGLTK
-40 RGSLTVSGAL
+40 GSLTVSGTL
-50 AFFREN
+50 SFLREN
-56 GRRILTLAVALFAL
+56 GRRILTLTLALFAL

-93 ELRVTTEQD
+93 ELRVTSEQD

-129 LIEQLKIAEDD
+129 LIEQLKIADDD

-145 HTDMT
+145 YTDMT
-150 RLLEKFRS
+150 RLLERFRN

-175 TSNRSERAAYYAN
+175 TSNRPDRAAYYAN

-195 ASQGRVRTAA
+195 ASQGRVRTEA
-205 TDEAADWLKDR
+205 TDEAAGWLQDR
-216 LKTLNERLRASED
+216 LKTLSERLRASED

-236 EHKIL
+236 EHNIV
-241 NAGKDSTTQQLRVTD
+241 NAGKESTTQQLRVTD
-256 LNQQVSAARL
+256 LTQQVSAARA
-266 RTEEAKARYDQVQRD
+266 RTEEAKARYEQVQRD
-281 LKANVEGP
+281 VKANVEGP

-295 SMLRAQRSTLNDQIA
+295 SMLRAQRSALNDQIA
-310 QKKAVFGDRHP
+310 QKKAVYGDRHP

-329 LADINRQIEVERKKN
+329 LADINRQIEIERKKN

-357 QQKAL
+357 QQNAL
-362 EKQLREV
+362 EKQLKAV
-369 ETQMLVDGQALVKL
+369 ETKMLRDGQALVKL

-414 NSQTKIASPA
+414 ASQTKIASVA

-442 AIASLLTSTAGVAA
+442 AIGSLLTSTAAVAVTTSLSA
-456 LASMS
+456 DKPESVE
-461 GAPSEAS
+461 APVSREAEETPNRQVS
-468 VPAAVADTQGRQA
+468 PPAAAA
-481 RSQVQPQSPSQVQP
+481 R
-495 QAPPQAQA
+495 
-503 PALAAGRPDAMPR
+503 PAEAMPR

-523 PDLVSGTGPTTVW
+523 PELAPGTGINGGGINTVW
-536 QRPVAASAELD
+536 QRPVSASAELD
-547 LGVYLRP
+547 LGPHLRP

-585 RSLNRAAVNRG
+585 RALNRAAVNRG
-596 MMSVLIRLQGEFS
+596 MMSVLIRLQPEFA
-609 GHQPPVTEW
+609 GTQPPVTEW
-618 NDGSTTAGLQSIDEL
+618 QDGSTTAGLQSIDEL
-633 LSAGRKA
+633 LSAGRKP

-655 IVHAGNLALQ
+655 VVHAGNLALQ

-687 GSAAMRRVTAA
+687 DSSAMRRVTAA
-698 LSRYETV
+698 LARYAAV
-705 PTGLVVNHAPAGS
+705 PTGLVVNHVPADSMAP
-718 QAPHPEG
+718 QPDG

>member
-15 TEPAASWEAP
+15 TEQAASWEAP
-25 RAAQTRPDG
+25 RAVTP
-34 AAPGLI
+34 APGGTGPALI
-40 RGSLTVSGAL
+40 KGSLTVSGTL
-50 AFFREN
+50 VFLREN
-56 GRRILTLAVALFAL
+56 GRRILTLAAALFAL
-70 GVVALMVLPV
+70 GVVVLMILPV

-93 ELRVTTEQD
+93 ELRVTSDQE

-129 LIEQLKIAEDD
+129 LIERLKIADD
-140 DIAGG
+140 EDIAGG

-150 RLLEKFRS
+150 RLLERFRN

-175 TSNRSERAAYYAN
+175 TSNRPDRAAYYAN

-195 ASQGRVRTAA
+195 ASQGRVRTEA

-216 LKTLNERLRASED
+216 LKTLSERLRASED

-236 EHKIL
+236 EHNIV
-241 NAGKDSTTQQLRVTD
+241 NAGKESTTQQLRVTD
-256 LNQQVSAARL
+256 LTQQVSAARA

-281 LKANVEGP
+281 VKANVEGP

-295 SMLRAQRSTLNDQIA
+295 SMLRAQRSALNDQIA
-310 QKKAVFGDRHP
+310 QKKAVYGDRHP

-329 LADINRQIEVERKKN
+329 LADINRQIEIERKKN
-344 IDTAKS
+344 IETAKS
-350 EYEAQLE
+350 EYEAQRE
-357 QQKAL
+357 QQNAL
-362 EKQLREV
+362 EKQLKAV
-369 ETQMLVDGQALVKL
+369 ETKMLVDGQALVKL

-414 NSQTKIASPA
+414 ASQTKIASPA

-442 AIASLLTSTAGVAA
+442 AIGSLLTSTA
-456 LASMS
+456 
-461 GAPSEAS
+461 
-468 VPAAVADTQGRQA
+468 AVAVMTSVSADKPAT
-481 RSQVQPQSPSQVQP
+481 V
-495 QAPPQAQA
+495 QA
-503 PALAAGRPDAMPR
+503 PAPVEAEDAGQEVHPPAAAVRQTEAMPS
-516 LPVWARI
+516 LPVWVRI
-523 PDLVSGTGPTTVW
+523 PELASAAGTNTVW
-536 QRPVAASAELD
+536 QRPVAAAGEPD
-547 LGVYLRP
+547 LAPHLQP
-554 LLERIDRVPV
+554 LLERIDRLPV

-585 RSLNRAAVNRG
+585 RSLNRAAVKRG
-596 MMSVLIRLQGEFS
+596 MMSVLIRLQPEFAGS
-609 GHQPPVTEW
+609 QPPVTEW
-618 NDGSTTAGLQSIDEL
+618 HDGSTTAGLQSIDEL
-633 LSAGRKA
+633 LSAGRKP
-640 DARPEDDIRSEFDLI
+640 DAAPEDDIRSEFDLI
-655 IVHAGNLALQ
+655 VVHASDLALQ

-672 AHADLIVLVARAGEL
+672 AHADVIVLVARAGEL
-687 GSAAMRRVTAA
+687 GSAAMRRVTAS
-698 LSRYETV
+698 LSKCAGV
-705 PTGLVVNHAPAGS
+705 PTGIVVNHVPAGS
-718 QAPHPEG
+718 AAPQPEG

>member
-15 TEPAASWEAP
+15 TEQAASWEAP
-25 RAAQTRPDG
+25 RAAKAKPDA
-34 AAPGLI
+34 AAPGLTK
-40 RGSLTVSGAL
+40 GSLTVSGTL
-50 AFFREN
+50 SFLREN
-56 GRRILTLAVALFAL
+56 GRRILTLALALFAL

-93 ELRVTTEQD
+93 ELRVTSEQD

-129 LIEQLKIAEDD
+129 LIEQLKIADD
-140 DIAGG
+140 EDIAGG
-145 HTDMT
+145 YTDMT
-150 RLLEKFRS
+150 RLLERFRN

-175 TSNRSERAAYYAN
+175 TSNRPDRAAYYAN

-195 ASQGRVRTAA
+195 VSQGRVRTEA
-205 TDEAADWLKDR
+205 TDEAAGWLQDR
-216 LKTLNERLRASED
+216 LKTLSERLRASED

-236 EHKIL
+236 EHNIV
-241 NAGKDSTTQQLRVTD
+241 NAGKESTTQQLRVTD
-256 LNQQVSAARL
+256 LTQQVSAARA
-266 RTEEAKARYDQVQRD
+266 RTEEAKARYEQVQRD
-281 LKANVEGP
+281 VKANVEGP

-295 SMLRAQRSTLNDQIA
+295 SMLRAQRSALNDQIA
-310 QKKAVFGDRHP
+310 QKKAVYGDRHP

-329 LADINRQIEVERKKN
+329 LADINRQIEIERKKN

-357 QQKAL
+357 QQNAL
-362 EKQLREV
+362 EKQLKAV
-369 ETQMLVDGQALVKL
+369 ETKMLRDGQALVKL

-414 NSQTKIASPA
+414 ASQTKIASIA

-442 AIASLLTSTAGVAA
+442 AIGSLLTSTAAVAVTASLSADKPESVEAPVSREAEEAPNRQVSPPVAA
-456 LASMS
+456 AR
-461 GAPSEAS
+461 
-468 VPAAVADTQGRQA
+468 PAE
-481 RSQVQPQSPSQVQP
+481 
-495 QAPPQAQA
+495 
-503 PALAAGRPDAMPR
+503 AMPR

-523 PDLVSGTGPTTVW
+523 PELAPGGGFNTVW
-536 QRPVAASAELD
+536 QRPVSASAELD
-547 LGVYLRP
+547 LGPHLRP
-554 LLERIDRVPV
+554 LLERIERVPV

-585 RSLNRAAVNRG
+585 RALNRAAVNRG
-596 MMSVLIRLQGEFS
+596 MMSVLIRLQPEFA
-609 GHQPPVTEW
+609 GTQPPVTEW
-618 NDGSTTAGLQSIDEL
+618 QDGSTTAGLQSIDEL
-633 LSAGRKA
+633 LSAGRKL

-655 IVHAGNLALQ
+655 VVHAGNLALQ

-687 GSAAMRRVTAA
+687 GSSAMRRVTAA
-698 LSRYETV
+698 LARYAAV
-705 PTGLVVNHAPAGS
+705 PTGLVVNHVPADS
-718 QAPHPEG
+718 MVAQPDG

>member
-1 MAFGSRASPRSIAP
+1 MAFGSRATPRSIAP

-25 RAAQTRPDG
+25 RAARTKPDG
-34 AAPGLI
+34 AAPALI
-40 RGSLTVSGAL
+40 KGSLTVPGAL
-50 AFFREN
+50 SFLRQN
-56 GRRILTLAVALFAL
+56 GRRILTLALALFAL
-70 GVVALMVLPV
+70 GIVALMVLPV
-80 RYAATALV
+80 RYVATALV

-93 ELRVTTEQD
+93 ELRVTSDQE

-129 LIEQLKIAEDD
+129 LIEQLKIADDD

-175 TSNRSERAAYYAN
+175 TSNRPERAAYYAN
-188 AIAEAFV
+188 AIAAAFV
-195 ASQGRVRTAA
+195 ASQGRVRTEA

-266 RTEEAKARYDQVQRD
+266 RTEEAKARYEQVQRD

-310 QKKAVFGDRHP
+310 QKKAVYGDRHP

-329 LADINRQIEVERKKN
+329 LADINRQIEIERKKN

-362 EKQLREV
+362 EKQLKAV

-414 NSQTKIASPA
+414 NSQTKIASAA

-442 AIASLLTSTAGVAA
+442 AIGSLLTSTAAIAA
-456 LASMS
+456 MTSMS
-461 GAPSEAS
+461 DQPAPAGAPMHT
-468 VPAAVADTQGRQA
+468 AVGDPQGRQVQPQVQ
-481 RSQVQPQSPSQVQP
+481 SQVQPQVRSPAAAVGQP
-495 QAPPQAQA
+495 E
-503 PALAAGRPDAMPR
+503 AMPR

-523 PDLVSGTGPTTVW
+523 PDLASGTNTNTVW
-536 QRPVAASAELD
+536 QRPVATSAELD
-547 LGVYLRP
+547 LGAHLRP

-596 MMSVLIRLQGEFS
+596 MMSVLIRLQPEFA

-640 DARPEDDIRSEFDLI
+640 DASPEDDIRSEFDLI

-698 LSRYETV
+698 LSRYDAV
-705 PTGLVVNHAPAGS
+705 PTGLVVNHVPAGS
-718 QAPHPEG
+718 QAPRPEG

>member
-25 RAAQTRPDG
+25 RAAGRKADG
-34 AAPGLI
+34 AAPALI
-40 RGSLTVSGAL
+40 KGSLTVSGAL
-50 AFFREN
+50 AFLREN
-56 GRRILTLAVALFAL
+56 GRRILTLALSLFAL
-70 GVVALMVLPV
+70 GIIALMVLPV

-93 ELRVTTEQD
+93 ELRITTEQD

-129 LIEQLKIAEDD
+129 VIEQLKIADDD

-150 RLLEKFRS
+150 RLLEKFRN

-175 TSNRSERAAYYAN
+175 TSNRPERAAYYAN
-188 AIAEAFV
+188 AIAAAFV
-195 ASQGRVRTAA
+195 ASQGRVRTEA

-216 LKTLNERLRASED
+216 LKALSERLRASED

-256 LNQQVSAARL
+256 INQQVSAARL
-266 RTEEAKARYDQVQRD
+266 RTEEAKARYEQVQRD

-310 QKKAVFGDRHP
+310 QKKAVYGERHP

-357 QQKAL
+357 QQNAL
-362 EKQLREV
+362 EKQLKAV

-391 ANRNIYEQFLSRFKT
+391 ANKNIYEQFLSRFKT

-442 AIASLLTSTAGVAA
+442 AIGSLLTSTAAVAVIT
-456 LASMS
+456 SMS
-461 GAPSEAS
+461 DGPAPAE
-468 VPAAVADTQGRQA
+468 AAVHAAEDRQVQA
-481 RSQVQPQSPSQVQP
+481 RVPQQVQAQVQP
-495 QAPPQAQA
+495 
-503 PALAAGRPDAMPR
+503 PAAATPRPEAMPR

-523 PDLVSGTGPTTVW
+523 PDLASASASGTATSTVW
-536 QRPVAASAELD
+536 QRPIATPAELD
-547 LGVYLRP
+547 LGPYLRP

-585 RSLNRAAVNRG
+585 RSLNRAAVNNG
-596 MMSVLIRLQGEFS
+596 MMSVLIRLQGEFA

-718 QAPHPEG
+718 RAPHPEG

>member
-15 TEPAASWEAP
+15 TEQAASWEAP
-25 RAAQTRPDG
+25 RAAKAKPDG
-34 AAPGLI
+34 AGPGLI
-40 RGSLTVSGAL
+40 KGSLTVSGTL
-50 AFFREN
+50 AFVREN
-56 GRRILTLAVALFAL
+56 GRRILTLALALFAL
-70 GVVALMVLPV
+70 GVVVLMVLPV

-93 ELRVTTEQD
+93 ELRVTSDQD

-129 LIEQLKIAEDD
+129 LIEQLKIADD
-140 DIAGG
+140 EDIAGG
-145 HTDMT
+145 YTDMT
-150 RLLEKFRS
+150 RLLEKFRN

-175 TSNRSERAAYYAN
+175 TSNRPDRAAYYAN

-195 ASQGRVRTAA
+195 ASQGRVRTEA

-216 LKTLNERLRASED
+216 LKALSERLRASED

-236 EHKIL
+236 EHNIV
-241 NAGKDSTTQQLRVTD
+241 NAGKESTTQQLRVTD
-256 LNQQVSAARL
+256 LTQQVSAARA
-266 RTEEAKARYDQVQRD
+266 RTEEAKARYEQVQRD

-295 SMLRAQRSTLNDQIA
+295 SMLRTQRSALNDQIA
-310 QKKAVFGDRHP
+310 QKKAVYGDRHP

-329 LADINRQIEVERKKN
+329 LADINRQIEIERKKN
-344 IDTAKS
+344 IETAKS

-357 QQKAL
+357 QQNAL
-362 EKQLREV
+362 EKQLKAV
-369 ETQMLVDGQALVKL
+369 ETKMLVDGQALVKL

-391 ANRNIYEQFLSRFKT
+391 ANRNIYEQFLSRFKS

-414 NSQTKIASPA
+414 ASQTKIASIA

-442 AIASLLTSTAGVAA
+442 AIGSLLTSTAAVAVTT
-456 LASMS
+456 
-461 GAPSEAS
+461 S
-468 VPAAVADTQGRQA
+468 VPADKSASV
-481 RSQVQPQSPSQVQP
+481 
-495 QAPPQAQA
+495 QA
-503 PALAAGRPDAMPR
+503 PASVEAEEAPGREVQPAAAAAHRAEAMPS
-516 LPVWARI
+516 LPVWGRI
-523 PDLVSGTGPTTVW
+523 PELPSGAGTSTVW
-536 QRPVAASAELD
+536 QRPITAVAELD
-547 LGVYLRP
+547 LGLHLRP
-554 LLERIDRVPV
+554 LLERIERVPV

-596 MMSVLIRLQGEFS
+596 MMSVLIRLQPEFA
-609 GHQPPVTEW
+609 GHQPVTEW
-618 NDGSTTAGLQSIDEL
+618 HDGSTTAGLQSIEEL
-633 LSAGRKA
+633 LSAGRKP

-672 AHADLIVLVARAGEL
+672 THADLIVLVARAGEL
-687 GSAAMRRVTAA
+687 GSSATRRVTAA
-698 LSRYETV
+698 LSKYAAV
-705 PTGLVVNHAPAGS
+705 PTGLVVNHVPAGS
-718 QAPHPEG
+718 VAPHPEG

>member
-1 MAFGSRASPRSIAP
+1 MAFGRGASPRSIAP

-25 RAAQTRPDG
+25 RAATAKPDS
-34 AAPGLI
+34 AAPALI
-40 RGSLTVSGAL
+40 KGSLTVTGAL
-50 AFFREN
+50 SFLRAN
-56 GRRILTLAVALFAL
+56 GRRILTLALALFAL
-70 GVVALMVLPV
+70 GVIVLMVLPV

-93 ELRVTTEQD
+93 ELRVTSEQD

-129 LIEQLKIAEDD
+129 LIEQLKIADD
-140 DIAGG
+140 QDIAGG
-145 HTDMT
+145 YTDMT
-150 RLLEKFRS
+150 RLLEKFRN
-158 RLEITRRGLT
+158 RLDISRRGLT

-175 TSNRSERAAYYAN
+175 TSNNAERAAHYAN

-195 ASQGRVRTAA
+195 ASQGRVRTEA

-216 LKTLNERLRASED
+216 LKALNERLRASED
-229 AVAAFRL
+229 AVAAFRF

-256 LNQQVSAARL
+256 LNQQVSAARA
-266 RTEEAKARYDQVQRD
+266 RTEEARARYEQVQRD

-310 QKKAVFGDRHP
+310 QKKAVYGDRHP

-357 QQKAL
+357 QQNAL
-362 EKQLREV
+362 EKQLKTV

-391 ANRNIYEQFLSRFKT
+391 ANKNIYEQFLSRFKT
-406 TNEQRQLQ
+406 TSEQRQLQ
-414 NSQTKIASPA
+414 SSQTKIASLA
-424 IPPLRST
+424 IPPMRST

-442 AIASLLTSTAGVAA
+442 AIGSILTSTAAVAA
-456 LASMS
+456 MGNTSDRPAPAEAPAQTHSQTLAR
-461 GAPSEAS
+461 AEAADAQ
-468 VPAAVADTQGRQA
+468 VQRPAPAARQ
-481 RSQVQPQSPSQVQP
+481 PE
-495 QAPPQAQA
+495 
-503 PALAAGRPDAMPR
+503 AMPN

-523 PDLVSGTGPTTVW
+523 PDLALGAVANTVW
-536 QRPVAASAELD
+536 QRPIAATAELD
-547 LGVYLRP
+547 LGAYLRS
-554 LLERIDRVPV
+554 LLERIDRAPV
-564 RGCKVALVLS
+564 HGCKVALVLS

-596 MMSVLIRLQGEFS
+596 MMSVLIRLQPEFA

-618 NDGSTTAGLQSIDEL
+618 QDGSTTAGLQSIDEL

-655 IVHAGNLALQ
+655 VVHASNLALQ

-672 AHADLIVLVARAGEL
+672 AQADLIIPVVRAGEL

-698 LSRYETV
+698 LSRYNTV

-718 QAPHPEG
+718 AAPHPDG
-725 GALGLAV
+725 GALSRAV